1 MTSLSAPIAS
11 RYLAAADILD
21 PPELKWRKD
30 PVRWA
35 RERLKVE
42 LWSKQRE
49 IVESV
54 RDHPNTAVHSCHEIG
69 KTFSAA
75 VVATWFIDTH
85 PPGSAFV
92 VTTAPTQDQVEGVLW
107 REINRMHSAGNL
119 RGRTNLT
126 NWYMG
131 KELVAIGRKPSE
143 HSPTRFQGY
152 HARYFLVIIDEA
164 CGVPKELW
172 DAASTLTGN
181 EHGKQFA
188 IGNPDDP
195 HSEFAANCQPG
206 SDWNVI
212 HVGYQHTPNFT
223 GEPVSQLVRDSL
235 IHPRWVEE
243 RRRKWGSTSAIFV
256 SKVDGL
262 FPRDADAGVV
272 PYSWATACRVL
283 EYPEGL
289 PVEGGIDVGAGG
301 DRTIIR
307 ERRGAVAGREAT
319 FINPDP
325 MQTVGQLIEKINE
338 WGLTKV
344 KVDSIGIGWALCG
357 RLAELSS
364 RSNPAGTEHTH
375 PAEVVPINFGAGPD
389 EGKEDKFLNLRA
401 QVFWEVGREHSRL
414 RLWDLRACDDD
425 TIAELTTPTYM
436 ILDSKGKI
444 KIQAKD
450 EIRKILGGSPDSADA
465 LLLAF
470 FDRDYSA
477 TASGFSIATVDV
489 TRGTNARDLGGTQS
503 LRPGHAGSNYG
514 GRSSGGQRWVP
525 GL

>member
-1 MTSLSAPIAS
+1 MGTPNGSWM
-11 RYLAAADILD
+11 LAAADLLD
-21 PPELKWRKD
+21 PPEMKWRQD

-35 RERLKVE
+35 RERLNVN
-42 LWSKQRE
+42 LWSKQVE

-54 RDHPNTAVHSCHEIG
+54 RDHANTAVHSCHEVG

-75 VVATWFIDTH
+75 VVACWFIDTH

-107 REINRMHSAGNL
+107 REINRMHSSGNL

-126 NWYMG
+126 NWYVG

-143 HSPTRFQGY
+143 HNPSRFQGY

-195 HSEFAANCQPG
+195 HSEFAANCRPG
-206 SDWNVI
+206 SGWNVI
-212 HVGYQHTPNFT
+212 HIGYRHTPNFT
-223 GEPVSQLVRDSL
+223 GEPVSQLVKDSL

-243 RRRKWGSTSAIFV
+243 RRRKWGPQSAIFT
-256 SKVDGL
+256 SKVEGL
-262 FPRDADAGVV
+262 FPTDGDAGVV
-272 PYSWATACRVL
+272 PYSWASACRAL

-301 DRTIIR
+301 DRTVIR
-307 ERRGAVAGREAT
+307 ERRGRVAGREDT

-325 MQTVGQLIEKINE
+325 MATIGQLVEKINE

-364 RSNPAGTEHTH
+364 VSNPAGRDHTH
-375 PAEVVPINFGAGPD
+375 AAEVVPINFGAGPD

-401 QVFWEVGREHSRL
+401 QVFWEVGRENSRL
-414 RLWDLRACDDD
+414 KLWDLRNVDDD
-425 TIAELTTPTYM
+425 TIAELTTPQYV

-444 KIQAKD
+444 KIQPKD
-450 EIRKILGGSPDSADA
+450 EIRKILGESPDRADA

-470 FDRDYSA
+470 FERNYVSSA
-477 TASGFSIATVDV
+477 PAQNFGAINVTAGLS
-489 TRGTNARDLGGTQS
+489 ARDLGGTES
-503 LRPGHAGSNYG
+503 ARTRPFGANYG
-514 GRSSGGQRWVP
+514 GTAGGGQRWVP